1 MFTTCPGCRM
11 NLAVTA
17 MDLRVGQG
25 YVRCGR
31 CDRVFNA
38 LLSLSEEVDPEDQ
51 SGHAATGTATVP
63 ALDEEELPSQAPA
76 PPTSEPMPP
85 PPELAAEQPPEAPPD
100 LPPLP
105 ATAYVP
111 DVDLVESTAT
121 GTFETIVLEGDGYLQ
136 TEEHI
141 DEEELEQQL
150 QQIARQIDDGRAA
163 AEAEA
168 EPAPAFADEL
178 AAAPPPAEVDANEAV
193 GNRPHAHWA
202 WAVAAVLLALTL
214 GAQVVHHN
222 RQQLVAIAWLEQP
235 LRSVYGLFGQNLE
248 PAWDL
253 AAYDLRQLGGEEMG
267 GTGTTIVL
275 RASVHNQSPNR
286 QPPPLIRA
294 VLKDRYGNAIA
305 TRDIAPRDYLRSA
318 APARMAP
325 DQRLDVELALEDPNR
340 QAVGYELDTCL
351 PSAGGGLHCSN
362 DP

>member
-1 MFTTCPGCRM
+1 M
-11 NLAVTA
+11 NLAVAA

-38 LLSLSEEVDPEDQ
+38 LLSLSEDLDPGEQ
-51 SGHAATGTATVP
+51 SGHAATGTSTVP
-63 ALDEEELPSQAPA
+63 ALEEGDLPSQTPSLPAQEPA
-76 PPTSEPMPP
+76 PEP
-85 PPELAAEQPPEAPPD
+85 AEEWPD
-100 LPPLP
+100 G
-105 ATAYVP
+105 ADDQHES
-111 DVDLVESTAT
+111 DVDVVDSQAT

-141 DEEELEQQL
+141 DEDELEEQL
-150 QQIARQIDDGRAA
+150 QQIARQIEGNNAREDA
-163 AEAEA
+163 AESVVAD
-168 EPAPAFADEL
+168 APASQASPELDAD
-178 AAAPPPAEVDANEAV
+178 EAV
-193 GNRPHAHWA
+193 GNRPRAHWA
-202 WAVAAVLLALTL
+202 WVAAAVLLVLALA
-214 GAQVVHHN
+214 AQIVHHN
-222 RQQLVAIAWLEQP
+222 RQQLVATAWLEQP
-235 LRSVYGLFGQNLE
+235 LQGLYGLFGQVLE

-275 RASVHNQSPNR
+275 RASVHNQSANR

-294 VLKDRYGNAIA
+294 ILKDRFGNAIA
-305 TRDIAPRDYLRSA
+305 TREIAPHDYLRSA

-351 PSAGGGLHCSN
+351 PAANGRLHCSN